1 MKKTLI
7 ALATLSAIA
16 GTASAQSTVTIYG
29 LVDAGVVKQT
39 KADRYGSLGFGTEAG
54 TQYQSSQTSVAQG
67 AKSRLGFKVVEQI
80 DADWSAKVELEH
92 RLKPDTGAIN
102 TTSTNQFWDMSTVAV
117 TNKNFGEVKMGR
129 DYMPMF
135 YAQYLLDPWLNQG
148 VAEIGG
154 TSYAFAGYTNDAQ
167 RAVRYNNGLW
177 YSVKAAGFTAIVATS
192 RSESST
198 KSSRLGAAVMYSD
211 GPLFVTAAY
220 DRDDGA
226 NSSLYSSAYNAGIA
240 GGAPVGTATTVGT
253 ATWLATTAITNTSNK
268 TDTLMQIG
276 AAYDFGFVKPRV
288 SYVRTKQY
296 NAAGTATN
304 PTAFSVAATVP
315 VGSDLVK
322 VGFTQVT
329 TDRALENITGLA
341 PLGAIRKQQKFSL
354 GYELTLSKR
363 TAVYADFT
371 NGRTVGIQSVNAVDA
386 GIRHSF

>member
-1 MKKTLI
+1 
-7 ALATLSAIA
+7 
-16 GTASAQSTVTIYG
+16 
-29 LVDAGVVKQT
+29 
-39 KADRYGSLGFGTEAG
+39 
-54 TQYQSSQTSVAQG
+54 VAQG

-167 RAVRYNNGLW
+167 RPVRYNNGLW

-198 KSSRLGAAVMYSD
+198 KSSRMGAAVMYSD

-220 DRDDGA
+220 DRDDGE
-226 NSSLYSSAYNAGIA
+226 NSSLYSSAYNAYAGQIA
-240 GGAPVGTATTVGT
+240 AGYLLPQQPPQQQEQLQSIA
-253 ATWLATTAITNTSNK
+253 NTSDK
-268 TDTLMQIG
+268 TDTLIQIG
-276 AAYDFGFVKPRV
+276 AAYDFGFVKPRI

-296 NAAGTATN
+296 NASLALQ
-304 PTAFSVAATVP
+304 PIRPPSPSLQPSLLAA
-315 VGSDLVK
+315 
-322 VGFTQVT
+322 
-329 TDRALENITGLA
+329 IW
-341 PLGAIRKQQKFSL
+341 
-354 GYELTLSKR
+354 
-363 TAVYADFT
+363 
-371 NGRTVGIQSVNAVDA
+371 
-386 GIRHSF
+386 